1 MKPISKAS
9 FMSAF
14 FTVFMFASFQLS
26 AQQNDTAAKKLFI
39 DVHRLEAGK
48 VTYKDVENAHA
59 KDLAVED
66 KYGVKFLK
74 YWFDE
79 KKGMVFCLASAS
91 DSDALRKTHAEAHGL
106 LPERIYEITSA
117 NQNFPK
123 DGKNLFL
130 DIHYLNSGVSA
141 KDVAAAHEKD
151 LEVEKKYKVNF
162 TNYLFDEKAAVVM
175 CFAYAKDSSA
185 LAQTHKEAHGLI
197 PANVFEVKPG
207 K

>member
-14 FTVFMFASFQLS
+14 FTVCMFVSFQLS
-26 AQQNDTAAKKLFI
+26 SQQNDTAAKKLFI
-39 DVHRLEAGK
+39 DVHQLEAGK
-48 VTYKDVENAHA
+48 VTYKDVEKAHA

-106 LPERIYEITSA
+106 LPERIYKVTGLT
-117 NQNFPK
+117 QNFPK
-123 DGKNLFL
+123 DGKN
-130 DIHYLNSGVSA
+130 
-141 KDVAAAHEKD
+141 
-151 LEVEKKYKVNF
+151 
-162 TNYLFDEKAAVVM
+162 
-175 CFAYAKDSSA
+175 
-185 LAQTHKEAHGLI
+185 
-197 PANVFEVKPG
+197 
-207 K
+207 